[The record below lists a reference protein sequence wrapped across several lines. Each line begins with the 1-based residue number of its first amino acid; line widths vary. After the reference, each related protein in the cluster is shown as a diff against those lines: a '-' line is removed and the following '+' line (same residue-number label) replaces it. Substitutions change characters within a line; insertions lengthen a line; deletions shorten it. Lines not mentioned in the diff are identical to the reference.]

1 MSHLTT
7 FLRGLLL
14 EAGFTEDDNLQ
25 LLQDDLQQVFLD
37 RMNAQIL
44 AQIPQEKW
52 EEASALLLDED
63 TQKWEDFIQL
73 YIPEYDDF
81 LAKIYD
87 DFAQEYL
94 ESMQEESE

>member
-1 MSHLTT
+1 MKISQN
-7 FLRGLLL
+7 F
-14 EAGFTEDDNLQ
+14 
-25 LLQDDLQQVFLD
+25 
-37 RMNAQIL
+37 
-44 AQIPQEKW
+44 
-52 EEASALLLDED
+52 
-63 TQKWEDFIQL
+63 QKWEDFIQL